1 MAESILELHGITKIF
16 PGVKALNKV
25 QFDLRPGEIHALMGE
40 NGAGKSTFIKVIM
53 GVHQAE
59 EGEMLLDG
67 KPVRFKSTRDAQK
80 AGIAAIYQ
88 HVTAYPH
95 LTVAENIFTGHLKM
109 KRGMVQWKAMYEEA
123 DQLLNELNAD
133 FDSRR
138 TMGDLSV
145 AQQQMVEIAKALSLN
160 ARIIIMDE
168 PTAALT
174 KRESEELYRITRK
187 LRDDGK
193 SIIFISHRFEDMYAL
208 ASRVTVFRDAQ
219 YIGTYDVNGI
229 TNADLIK
236 AMVGREINDLFPKP
250 QVEIGEEVLR
260 VENLCRTGYFK
271 DVSFHVNKGEIVGLT
286 GLVGA
291 RRTEVVQTIFG
302 VEKLTSGKIFL
313 NGQEVRIKSAADAMK
328 YGMGLL
334 PENRQIEGLI
344 LDWGIGRN
352 ITLTELKKFA
362 SRIFP
367 LFLDEKKENA
377 SSKDLAE
384 RVDTKA
390 VTVFDKASSLSGGNQ
405 QKVVVAK
412 ALGSDFKLL
421 ILDEPTKGVDVG
433 AKAAIYE
440 IMGELAMNGYAII
453 MISSEMPEIL
463 GMSDRIIVMCEGRVT
478 GELSREEAT
487 QEKIL
492 ELAMS
497 KQTAKEGSV

>member
-1 MAESILELHGITKIF
+1 MAEPILQLRGITKIF
-16 PGVKALNKV
+16 PGVKALNRV
-25 QFDLRPGEIHALMGE
+25 QFDLHEGEIHALMGE

-59 EGEMLLDG
+59 EGEMLLHG
-67 KPVRFKSTRDAQK
+67 KPVRFKSTKDAQK

-95 LTVAENIFTGHLKM
+95 LSVAENIFVGHM
-109 KRGMVQWKAMYEEA
+109 KKRHGVILWKQMYEEA
-123 DQLLNELNAD
+123 DRLLQELNAD
-133 FDSRR
+133 FTSREQ
-138 TMGDLSV
+138 MGNLSV

-174 KRESEELYRITRK
+174 KRESEELYRIARK
-187 LRDDGK
+187 LRDEGVA
-193 SIIFISHRFEDMYAL
+193 IIFISHRFEDMYAL

-219 YIGTYDVNGI
+219 YIGTYNVDEI

-236 AMVGREINDLFPKP
+236 AMVGREINELFPKP
-250 QVEIGEEVLR
+250 EVAIGEEVLR
-260 VENLCRTGYFK
+260 VEALCRTGYFK
-271 DVSFHVNKGEIVGLT
+271 DVSFHVRKGEILGLT

-291 RRTEVVQTIFG
+291 RRTEVVQTIYG

-313 NGQEVRIKSAADAMK
+313 HGQQVKIKSAGDAMK
-328 YGMGLL
+328 KGIGLL

-352 ITLTELKKFA
+352 ITLTELKSFV
-362 SRIFP
+362 RGIF
-367 LFLDEKKENA
+367 LNEKKENLKA
-377 SSKDLAE
+377 KELAE

-390 VTVFDKASSLSGGNQ
+390 VSVFDKASSLSGGNQ

-412 ALGSDFKLL
+412 ALGSDFKVL

-440 IMGELAMNGYAII
+440 IMGELAQQGYAII

-463 GMSDRIIVMCEGRVT
+463 GMADRIVVMCEGRVT

-492 ELAMS
+492 ELAMA
-497 KQTAKEGSV
+497 KHTAVEGSVAQ

>member
-1 MAESILELHGITKIF
+1 MSKPILELHGITKIF

-25 QFDLRPGEIHALMGE
+25 QFDLYPGEIHALMGE

-59 EGEMLLDG
+59 EGEMFLNG
-67 KPVRFKSTRDAQK
+67 EPVRFKTTRDAQK

-95 LTVAENIFTGHLKM
+95 LTVAENIFTGHLKR
-109 KRGMVQWKAMYEEA
+109 KLGIVQWKEMYAEA
-123 DQLLNELNAD
+123 DRLLQELNAD
-133 FDSRR
+133 FNSKAL
-138 TMGDLSV
+138 MGSLSV

-187 LRDDGK
+187 LRDEGVG
-193 SIIFISHRFEDMYAL
+193 IIFISHRFEDMYAL

-219 YIGTYDVNGI
+219 YIGTYDVDGI

-236 AMVGREINDLFPKP
+236 AMVGREISDLFPKP
-250 QVEIGEEVLR
+250 QVQIGEEVLR

-271 DVSFHVNKGEIVGLT
+271 DVSFSIRAGEIVGLT

-302 VEKLTSGKIFL
+302 VEKLSSGKIFWQ
-313 NGQEVRIKSAADAMK
+313 GEEVSIHNPSEAMAM
-328 YGMGLL
+328 GIGLL

-352 ITLTELKKFA
+352 ITLTELRSFVNK
-362 SRIFP
+362 
-367 LFLDEKKENA
+367 LFLNEKKENETA
-377 SSKDLAE
+377 KDLAE

-440 IMGELAMNGYAII
+440 IMGELAQAGYAIM

-463 GMSDRIIVMCEGRVT
+463 GMADRIIVMCEGRVT
-478 GELSREEAT
+478 GELSREDAT

-492 ELAMS
+492 ELAMA
-497 KQTAKEGSV
+497 KHKAVKEGSVEA